1 MKDSL
6 CVATY
11 ASGREYLEFIPVYIY
26 SILKSYP
33 DYEVVIFCGENI
45 PDNIK
50 NSLSYIEGMGAFSVE
65 EEYLKYVPAG
75 FDKRNSAAC
84 KRWFVYSDIFKKYKY
99 IYIGDIDVFVLP
111 EELPIHEQHL
121 KHCEAIGL
129 DYSNVRR
136 RANGKRLSGL
146 HFIKTEA
153 YLESMLPVVEKYKK
167 LYHND
172 KLHYEN
178 DENMLFDIISE
189 SGLGL
194 CPRATNGEWI
204 DPTDHSFRPVHG
216 IHLAVFRDFFIKK
229 RRLRSDS
236 FRASMKKLQSMIKDP
251 VFEKIEQ
258 NFESKMIK
266 RIFKRVHK
274 YNFSG

>member
-33 DYEVVIFCGENI
+33 DYEIVIFCGETL
-45 PDNIK
+45 PDNIR
-50 NSLSYIEGMGAFSVE
+50 NSLNCIEWMGSFTVVE
-65 EEYLKYVPAG
+65 GYLDHISSK
-75 FDKRNSAAC
+75 FDKRNAAAC
-84 KRWFVYSDIFKKYKY
+84 KRWFIYSEKFKEYKY

-111 EELPIHEQHL
+111 EDVSIHEQHL
-121 KHCEAIGL
+121 RHCETINL

-136 RANGKRLSGL
+136 HANGKKLSGL

-167 LYHND
+167 LYNNDELHNT
-172 KLHYEN
+172 N

-194 CPRATNGEWI
+194 CPRAKDGEWT
-204 DPTDHSFRPVHG
+204 DPTDPSFRPVHG
-216 IHLAVFRDFFIKK
+216 IHLAVFRDLFVKK
-229 RRLRSDS
+229 RRLSSES
-236 FRASMKKLQSMIKDP
+236 FRERMRQLQVMVKDP
-251 VFEKIEQ
+251 VFEKIEM
-258 NFESKMIK
+258 NFGAKMIK

-274 YNFSG
+274 FDFSA

>member
-26 SILKSYP
+26 SILKAYP
-33 DYEVVIFCGENI
+33 DYEVVIFCAEI
-45 PDNIK
+45 LPDNIR

-65 EEYLKYVPAG
+65 EGYLKHVPSG
-75 FDKRNSAAC
+75 FDKKISAAC
-84 KRWFVYSDIFKKYKY
+84 KRWFVYSQKFKEYKY
-99 IYIGDIDVFVLP
+99 LYIGDIDVFILP
-111 EELPIHEQHL
+111 EETPIHEQHL
-121 KHCEAIGL
+121 KHCEAIDL

-153 YLESMLPVVEKYKK
+153 YLERMLPVVEKYKK
-167 LYHND
+167 LYNND

-194 CPRATNGEWI
+194 CPRATDGEWI
-204 DPTDHSFRPVHG
+204 DPADPSFRPVHG
-216 IHLAVFRDFFIKK
+216 IHLAVFRDFFVKK
-229 RRLRSDS
+229 RRLSSKS
-236 FRASMKKLQSMIKDP
+236 FRASMRKLQVMVKDP

-258 NFESKMIK
+258 NFEAKMIK

-274 YNFSG
+274 YDFSE